1 MKNNQKLQAQH
12 YFIGGFAV
20 TLLCAFVLTLGYNG
34 LFCDHFRFLKED
46 YGLHQTIYKIALA
59 IVILALIGII
69 FTCGYILLYNSM
81 SKVASVVLFVFVSL
95 CVIGVIIA
103 QIIGM
108 SKTRYGDTVV
118 PSIYNYYNDEEFK
131 TYIDEN
137 YRTVLADGT
146 YDGFALTYDINTTST
161 RVWEWT
167 KETFPE
173 FFVNF
178 YIKDA
183 NDKYTLRSV
192 PSCKFNWEEESIK
205 NALTSVQYSEI
216 CYRSFESVPENAY
229 KCVGGWDIEK
239 FLNYWC
245 FVEKRLIK
253 YDEKEDLLDQQ
264 KAKASDSLIDNGY
277 LSFSIF
283 FVINL
288 FFIILEAFA
297 YICLI
302 VGMIWLA
309 VASREEKKDEKKEEP
324 KKDIEESSES
334 ELPSIDEKKPA
345 KKESSSEEESTTESS
360 SSDKKKKPAP
370 KKKPAKKETS
380 SEEESTTE
388 SSSSDKKKKPAPKKK
403 PAKKES
409 SSEEESTTESSSSD
423 KKKESSS
430 EEESTTESSSSD
442 KKKKPAP
449 KKDTKKKPAKKET
462 SSEESTESTT
472 ESSSS
477 DKKKPAPKKDT
488 KKKPAPKKDTKK
500 KPAKKESSEE
510 PSSNYTYE
518 YVDDY
523 QYDEEEYYSSQYES
537 SSSSSK

>member
-324 KKDIEESSES
+324 KKEEPKKDIEESSES

-345 KKESSSEEESTTESS
+345 
-360 SSDKKKKPAP
+360 
-370 KKKPAKKETS
+370 
-380 SEEESTTE
+380 
-388 SSSSDKKKKPAPKKK
+388 
-403 PAKKES
+403 
-409 SSEEESTTESSSSD
+409 
-423 KKKESSS
+423 KKESSS

-488 KKKPAPKKDTKK
+488 KKKPA
-500 KPAKKESSEE
+500 KKESSEE